1 VTRPGIQVVIGPEVD
16 EFFGGELVWRHITK
30 RPASSQRPY
39 VNEQAGDELVM

>member
-1 VTRPGIQVVIGPEVD
+1 VVIGPEVD
-16 EFFGGELVWRHITK
+16 EFFGGELVGRHVAK